1 MSCFINREKDIS
13 FTTVFWDS
21 GYQLEY
27 DGHPQ
32 QNRRNPACDVRK
44 IKLMIKEEL
53 LQKGENQHVEFKTS
67 FNDEVI
73 ISLVA
78 FSNARGGA
86 VYIGVTDDGTV
97 KGVSLGKE
105 TVAQWINDI
114 KNKTAPVLIPDVET
128 VVVETQTVVVL
139 SVSEYPIK
147 PVSFKGRYYKRV
159 ENANQLLT
167 TTEVVNL
174 HLQTLNTSWDAYYDA
189 VHTLDDIS
197 LEKVQSVIEIM
208 KENGLTIN
216 ETPIAFLQ
224 KYDLLREGK
233 LTLP

>member
-1 MSCFINREKDIS
+1 MDI
-13 FTTVFWDS
+13 T
-21 GYQLEY
+21 Q
-27 DGHPQ
+27 
-32 QNRRNPACDVRK
+32 
-44 IKLMIKEEL
+44 L

-86 VYIGVTDDGTV
+86 VYIGVTDDGTA
-97 KGVSLGKE
+97 KGVLLGKE

-197 LEKVQSVIEIM
+197 LEKVQSAIEIM